1 MQPHL
6 SHTAATLQPH
16 CSCIAAAPC
25 LPASRCSV
33 CDLAKAPNPNR
44 SPNPNQALYGHALRL
59 LPATPNV
66 YASLASLAASP
77 QEAAALSRVAVRR
90 YVKTKARY
98 GRPARPKRL
107 ISRRWPTLGAAWS
120 TTWR

>member
-1 MQPHL
+1 M
-6 SHTAATLQPH
+6 
-16 CSCIAAAPC
+16 
-25 LPASRCSV
+25 
-33 CDLAKAPNPNR
+33 CDLAQAPNPN
-44 SPNPNQALYGHALRL
+44 PNPNPDQALYGHALRL

-98 GRPARPKRL
+98 GRPVRPKWL
-107 ISRRWPTLGAAWS
+107 IGRGWPTHGAA
-120 TTWR
+120 